1 MSNSPYP
8 NYFNLPDESKV
19 YLAPDIPLKKLSA
32 ALASYGGDTQPEEV
46 ILLVDDT
53 VFGSA
58 TEGFMLTR
66 NKLFYKELALSPRRM
81 ILTGTPSYVFKAQRG
96 FLKTFICDGDT
107 KLFSVTQIGLASVNL
122 ICMGINKMV
131 RDELKA
137 EEARSTTPTSD
148 ETESGSEYKRC
159 PLCGETI
166 RAVAIKCRFCGER
179 LDGTA
184 AEATGSEE
192 CGLNSNV
199 SPIHAE
205 RGRSDGW
212 DESCLDYNVG
222 HIQSNLILWARQNV
236 TRDMQ
241 DYLREN
247 EDNPAFK
254 AAFEGLKE
262 KAQQGDVEAIHTCGI
277 ILRTGA
283 NNADD
288 MAKAIRLI
296 ALAAYME
303 HLPSMIYIGQAYR
316 MFTEGNCGAQEKAS
330 YSCIISIASDH
341 CSPEYCERKT
351 RWSNPTSL

>member
-1 MSNSPYP
+1 MSNPAYTD
-8 NYFNLPDESKV
+8 YFNLPDESKV

-32 ALASYGGDTQPEEV
+32 ALASYGDDMQPEEV

-66 NKLFYKELALSPRRM
+66 NTLCYKELALPSHCVV
-81 ILTGTPSYVFKAQRG
+81 LTGTPPYVLKAKRG

-131 RDELKA
+131 QDELKA
-137 EEARSTTPTSD
+137 QEESSTTPTPD
-148 ETESGSEYKRC
+148 GMESGSEYKRC

-179 LDGTA
+179 LEGTA
-184 AEATGSEE
+184 SVATRPEE
-192 CGLNSNV
+192 CGLDSNI
-199 SPIHAE
+199 SPIQPE
-205 RGRSDGW
+205 RGRSDRW
-212 DESCLDYNVG
+212 ERSCLDSNVG

-241 DYLREN
+241 DYLRKNEN
-247 EDNPAFK
+247 NPAFK
-254 AAFEGLKE
+254 AAFEGLTE
-262 KAQQGDVEAIHTCGI
+262 KAQQGDVEALHTCGI
-277 ILRTGA
+277 VLRTGA
-283 NNADD
+283 NDTDEIAT
-288 MAKAIRLI
+288 AIHLI
-296 ALAAYME
+296 ALAASREY
-303 HLPSMIYIGQAYR
+303 LPSMIYIGQAYR
-316 MFTEGNCGAQEKAS
+316 MLTEGNIGAQERAS
-330 YSCIISIASDH
+330 YSYMISIASEH